1 MPERRARG
9 RLPKIDPL
17 PYDVATACYAI
28 GTRVEVPAGT
38 YLYRQGDT
46 ADRIYC
52 IGAGYAKITSE
63 SPAGHQIVIAFLGPR
78 YTVGIAGMYTPPV
91 YSFNAIA
98 ADTLI
103 AYGWTRAQAA
113 ELIRHPALRHYL
125 DQVFHHYTEVLATRL
140 HTLSEGLPFE
150 RLAAVLLELAV
161 MHGSPASGGLIEV
174 DPPVSFEDL
183 GGLSGTT
190 VETVSRFITQ
200 WREAGAVLPRT
211 GRKKL
216 CLYPERLRDVVF
228 RDPLPLEA

>member
-1 MPERRARG
+1 
-9 RLPKIDPL
+9 
-17 PYDVATACYAI
+17 
-28 GTRVEVPAGT
+28 
-38 YLYRQGDT
+38 
-46 ADRIYC
+46 
-52 IGAGYAKITSE
+52 
-63 SPAGHQIVIAFLGPR
+63 
-78 YTVGIAGMYTPPV
+78 MYTPPV
-91 YSFNAIA
+91 YTFNAIA

-125 DQVFHHYTEVLATRL
+125 DQVFHHYAEVLATRL
-140 HTLSEGLPFE
+140 HTVSEGLPFE

-161 MHGSPASGGLIEV
+161 MHGSPAPDGLIEV

-190 VETVSRFITQ
+190 VATVNRYITQ

-211 GRKKL
+211 GWKKL
-216 CLYPERLRDVVF
+216 WLYPERLRDVVF

>member
-1 MPERRARG
+1 MSERRARG

-17 PYDVATACYAI
+17 PYDIATACYAI
-28 GTRVEVPAGT
+28 GTRVEVPAGA

-46 ADRIYC
+46 ADRVYC

-78 YTVGIAGMYTPPV
+78 YTVGLAGMYTPPV
-91 YSFNAIA
+91 YTFNAIA

-140 HTLSEGLPFE
+140 HTLSDGLPFE

-161 MHGSPASGGLIEV
+161 MHGSPAHGGLIEV

-190 VETVSRFITQ
+190 VETVNRFITQ

-216 CLYPERLRDVVF
+216 WLHPERLRDVVF
-228 RDPLPLEA
+228 RNQLPVGA

>member
-1 MPERRARG
+1 
-9 RLPKIDPL
+9 
-17 PYDVATACYAI
+17 
-28 GTRVEVPAGT
+28 
-38 YLYRQGDT
+38 
-46 ADRIYC
+46 
-52 IGAGYAKITSE
+52 
-63 SPAGHQIVIAFLGPR
+63 
-78 YTVGIAGMYTPPV
+78 MYGSRTT
-91 YSFNAIA
+91 

-125 DQVFHHYTEVLATRL
+125 DQVIYHYTEVLATRL

-161 MHGSPASGGLIEV
+161 MHGSSASGGLVEV

-211 GRKKL
+211 DRKKL

-228 RDPLPLEA
+228 RDPIPLEA